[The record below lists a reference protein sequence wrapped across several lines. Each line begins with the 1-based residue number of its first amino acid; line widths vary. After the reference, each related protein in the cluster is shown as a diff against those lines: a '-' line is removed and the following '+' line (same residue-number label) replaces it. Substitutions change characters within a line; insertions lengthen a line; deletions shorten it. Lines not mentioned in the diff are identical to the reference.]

1 MIRHNIYEELCRIR
15 EILAM
20 QILMTGLALP
30 DREISADTRR
40 GNRYEQIMIKCL
52 RAAFP
57 EEIEMEEEEEEEEL
71 CDICLKPRVI
81 CRGEHA

>member
-1 MIRHNIYEELCRIR
+1 
-15 EILAM
+15 M

-40 GNRYEQIMIKCL
+40 GNRYEEIMVKCL

-57 EEIEMEEEEEEEEL
+57 EEIEMEEEEEEEL
-71 CDICLKPRVI
+71 CNICLKPREV
-81 CRGEHA
+81 CRSQH